1 MKSYQFPA
9 IITQDGE
16 GMYFAKV
23 PGLPGCHTQ
32 AKDLAVLHKRISE
45 AIELALEVQ
54 KQKHNKI
61 FQDTF
66 VGVQQIQVSI

>member
-1 MKSYQFPA
+1 MKSYQFPV
-9 IITQDGE
+9 IITRDEE

-23 PGLPGCHTQ
+23 PHLPGCHTQ
-32 AKDLAVLHKRISE
+32 AASLDVLQKRVAE

-66 VGVQQIQVSI
+66 VGVQQFQVSI